1 VNKHKKSVYV
11 AVALSAAYVTA
22 ACASPEAGK
31 TALKAQASAHR
42 SVDASGEAIGRTCAG
57 CHALSKKN
65 YKGFVPVIAGMEKD
79 KIVEKMKAFKAG
91 TAKDVTIM
99 DRIAK
104 GYSDAEIEAVA
115 AYYAKMKH

>member
-1 VNKHKKSVYV
+1 MKNHEKWLHV
-11 AVALSAAYVTA
+11 AAVLAAAYATT
-22 ACASPEAGK
+22 ACASPEAK
-31 TALKAQASAHR
+31 QTQAPAHR
-42 SVDASGEAIGRTCAG
+42 SVDAPGEVIGRTCAG

-65 YKGFVPVIAGMEKD
+65 YKGFVPVIAGMDKE
-79 KIVEKMKAFKAG
+79 KIVQKMRAFKAG

-104 GYSDAEIEAVA
+104 GYSDAEIDAVA

>member
-1 VNKHKKSVYV
+1 MKKYKKSLYV
-11 AVALSAAYVTA
+11 VAALSAAYVTA
-22 ACASPEAGK
+22 ACASPEAK
-31 TALKAQASAHR
+31 KETPAHK

-65 YKGFVPVIAGMEKD
+65 YQGFVPVIAGMDKD
-79 KIVEKMKAFKAG
+79 KIVKKMKAFKAG

>member
-1 VNKHKKSVYV
+1 MKKCNKPLYAAL
-11 AVALSAAYVTA
+11 AVCAISITT
-22 ACASPEAGK
+22 ACASPDGKKAAAPAG
-31 TALKAQASAHR
+31 Q
-42 SVDASGEAIGRTCAG
+42 SVDASGEVIGRTCAG

-65 YKGFVPVIAGMEKD
+65 YKGFVPVIAGMDKD
-79 KIVEKMKAFKAG
+79 KIVRKMKAFKAG

-115 AYYAKMKH
+115 AYYAKMKD